1 MIKRYLENYFDKIK
15 ATKKV
20 SAENGVNWL
29 IPFFNSFLITVV
41 LSFQLSQG
49 VWYLLDSLQSGQIY
63 QPWYMEHLWTLSSF
77 SLTIFM
83 TIITFTIQDK
93 IILFFIKLNSYMSK
107 LILQGISK
115 LDMMLW
121 RKYDKQNVVTNF
133 IWKIQERYMSRSKK
147 QRKMISF
154 AFVIC
159 LGMYYTLSLLKF

>member
-1 MIKRYLENYFDKIK
+1 MIDYFKTYFEKIK
-15 ATKKV
+15 ETKKI
-20 SAENGVNWL
+20 SEQNGVNFL
-29 IPFFNSFLITVV
+29 IPLFNSMLITFVI
-41 LSFQLSQG
+41 SFQLSNLS
-49 VWYLLDSLQSGQIY
+49 WYLLDSLQSGLY
-63 QPWYMEHLWTLSSF
+63 QPWYMESLWYFSSF

-83 TIITFTIQDK
+83 TIILFTVQDK
-93 IILFFIKLNSYMSK
+93 IILAFIKINAYLNK

-147 QRKMISF
+147 QRKIISF

>member
-1 MIKRYLENYFDKIK
+1 MIKRYLENYFEKIK

-20 SAENGVNWL
+20 STDNGVNWL

-93 IILFFIKLNSYMSK
+93 IILFFIKLNSYMNK

-159 LGMYYTLSLLKF
+159 LGMYYTLSLIY

>member
-1 MIKRYLENYFDKIK
+1 MIKRYLENYFEKIK

-49 VWYLLDSLQSGQIY
+49 VWYLLDSFQN
-63 QPWYMEHLWTLSSF
+63 QPWYLEHLWTISSY
-77 SLTIFM
+77 SVTIFM

-93 IILFFIKLNSYMSK
+93 IILFFIKLNSYMNK

-147 QRKMISF
+147 QRKIISF

-159 LGMYYTLSLLKF
+159 LGMYYTLSLIY

>member
-1 MIKRYLENYFDKIK
+1 MN
-15 ATKKV
+15 
-20 SAENGVNWL
+20 
-29 IPFFNSFLITVV
+29 
-41 LSFQLSQG
+41 
-49 VWYLLDSLQSGQIY
+49 
-63 QPWYMEHLWTLSSF
+63 
-77 SLTIFM
+77 
-83 TIITFTIQDK
+83 
-93 IILFFIKLNSYMSK
+93 K

-159 LGMYYTLSLLKF
+159 LGMYYTLSLIY

>member
-1 MIKRYLENYFDKIK
+1 MLNYFKSYFEKIK
-15 ATKKV
+15 ETKKI
-20 SAENGVNWL
+20 SEQNGVNFL
-29 IPFFNSFLITVV
+29 IPLFNSMLITFVI
-41 LSFQLSQG
+41 SFQLSNLS
-49 VWYLLDSLQSGQIY
+49 WYLLDSLQSGLY
-63 QPWYMEHLWTLSSF
+63 QPWYMESLWYLSSF

-83 TIITFTIQDK
+83 SIILFTVQDK
-93 IILFFIKLNSYMSK
+93 IILAFIKINAYLNK

-147 QRKMISF
+147 QRKIISF

-159 LGMYYTLSLLKF
+159 LGMYYTVSFIY